1 MPVDDGKSLRNFKTT
16 MKCPDLHLRVA
27 RGPLLPAAYLEEV
40 ALEEIP
46 QALRDNRV
54 NIGLFVVEGR
64 NAPQ

>member
-1 MPVDDGKSLRNFKTT
+1 

-54 NIGLFVVEGR
+54 NIGLFVVEER